1 MESYYLGFAVPTT
14 LNLCTSTYT
23 QVYLYLFFGLPIQD
37 LRYQHCTN
45 CIYVC
50 LPFSL
55 PPKKFKIST
64 PLPYNSPPSPHAINT
79 YIYTHTHTHTQQI
92 SLALACLEPTPL
104 MMNTNINHSS
114 HYTTRIHNKVVNFT
128 IYISFK
134 TLKLKTRPLNL
145 QHH

>member
-1 MESYYLGFAVPTT
+1 MESYYLFTMTVLGIPLPTPRYTYICSSGYLSRICGINCVQTVYMYVYPSLSPQKNLRYPHPCLTT
-14 LNLCTSTYT
+14 LLLLLMLST
-23 QVYLYLFFGLPIQD
+23 L
-37 LRYQHCTN
+37 
-45 CIYVC
+45 
-50 LPFSL
+50 
-55 PPKKFKIST
+55 
-64 PLPYNSPPSPHAINT
+64 T
-79 YIYTHTHTHTQQI
+79 YIHTHTQQI

-145 QHH
+145 

>member
-1 MESYYLGFAVPTT
+1 MYLYLHLGIPISVLRVTYLGFAVST
-14 LNLCTSTYT
+14 LYKLYICMST
-23 QVYLYLFFGLPIQD
+23 LL
-37 LRYQHCTN
+37 
-45 CIYVC
+45 
-50 LPFSL
+50 S

-79 YIYTHTHTHTQQI
+79 YIYTHTHTQQI

-145 QHH
+145 